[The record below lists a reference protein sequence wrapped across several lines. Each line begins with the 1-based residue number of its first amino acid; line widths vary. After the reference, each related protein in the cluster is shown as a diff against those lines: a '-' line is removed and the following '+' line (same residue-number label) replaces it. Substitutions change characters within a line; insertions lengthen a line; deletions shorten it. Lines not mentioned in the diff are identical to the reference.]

1 MVVGPVVLLHDWP
14 VIPPI
19 LRQEVL
25 EHLHCGHAGVFT
37 MFARVSSTL
46 YWPGYRAD
54 ITRHRASCRSCD
66 KAAPSNPAE
75 PPVLPDQPA
84 YPFHSI
90 TGDFFTVNS
99 RNYLALCDRYSNW
112 LSIFKLAK
120 DDSANII
127 KTLRDYST
135 TFGIPAILSTD
146 GASVFTSKEMEEFCK
161 RWGINH
167 RVSSAYYARSNKR
180 AEVGVKS
187 AKRLVRDNLL
197 PDGGLD
203 CDKLSRALLIHK
215 NNPCP
220 VTGLSPSQ
228 VLYGR
233 VLRDFLPLHPGKFE
247 PRAEWRQSADDRAKA
262 FAQRHVLATGSKTLH
277 PLAIGDHVSLQDQTG
292 RTPRAWG
299 KTGVVVE
306 VNDFNSYQ
314 VKVDG
319 SRHVT
324 KRNRRFLRKILPFTV
339 QQTLPPTGPTYVA
352 PPSPPMSPP
361 ALPIPN
367 ITHHDQLPSPSA
379 PSACAQPPLHPSTP
393 SRVNSPTAPEAD
405 DVYIEESTSPPPPRT
420 PRTACGW
427 RWRWQ
432 RHPGS
437 SP

>member
-25 EHLHCGHAGVFT
+25 EHLHSGHAGVST
-37 MFARVSSTL
+37 MFARASSTL

-75 PPVLPDQPA
+75 SCVLPDQPA

-203 CDKLSRALLIHK
+203 CDKL
-215 NNPCP
+215 
-220 VTGLSPSQ
+220 
-228 VLYGR
+228 
-233 VLRDFLPLHPGKFE
+233 
-247 PRAEWRQSADDRAKA
+247 
-262 FAQRHVLATGSKTLH
+262 
-277 PLAIGDHVSLQDQTG
+277 
-292 RTPRAWG
+292 
-299 KTGVVVE
+299 
-306 VNDFNSYQ
+306 
-314 VKVDG
+314 
-319 SRHVT
+319 
-324 KRNRRFLRKILPFTV
+324 
-339 QQTLPPTGPTYVA
+339 
-352 PPSPPMSPP
+352 
-361 ALPIPN
+361 
-367 ITHHDQLPSPSA
+367 
-379 PSACAQPPLHPSTP
+379 
-393 SRVNSPTAPEAD
+393 
-405 DVYIEESTSPPPPRT
+405 
-420 PRTACGW
+420 
-427 RWRWQ
+427 
-432 RHPGS
+432 
-437 SP
+437 